1 MSNEIAL
8 SRPIRSTLSKSLSKL
23 NPAESIAKLKD
34 AGRKV
39 RERLQRPTL
48 ERTYDP
54 DPLFQDSESD
64 AQDIST
70 QTRTPIL
77 VAGPRAS
84 LSQAQGAAAAS
95 SSRLDL
101 GNYSDEP
108 LSGCDAESYLPP
120 ITEGVTLQAPDP
132 LYRRHVSF
140 DHGRTVSHAA
150 QEIQP
155 AYQPPMSPFDGAY
168 SATQSVGEVGPGVLS
183 SQPILGDSEAPG
195 SAGLSRTSS
204 ADRPWMPSRLSN
216 SSQLPPYGFSG
227 NVQLPSNGLGD
238 ARQVAASGFSNQRQL
253 PASNGLPS
261 ASLPPASG
269 LSSER
274 QLPPSGAF
282 SNPQLPVSNGLPSA
296 SLPPANGL
304 SSERQLPASG
314 ASSSPQL
321 PVSNGL
327 SGARQL
333 PPSGLSS
340 ERQLPPNGLSSNR
353 QLSPFELSSTTQL
366 PPSGVPMARQSSA
379 GLRQG
384 LGRPSP
390 ARSMGRQYSSDKQLR
405 PDGGADGRFLSDRQ
419 LGRLSDTPIL
429 EPSAGSRRFSRQKSG
444 K

>member
-70 QTRTPIL
+70 QTRTPVL

-108 LSGCDAESYLPP
+108 LSGSDAESYLPP

-168 SATQSVGEVGPGVLS
+168 SATQSAGEVGPGVLS

-195 SAGLSRTSS
+195 SAGPSRTTS

-216 SSQLPPYGFSG
+216 SSQPPPNGFSG
-227 NVQLPSNGLGD
+227 NLQLPSNGLVD
-238 ARQVAASGFSNQRQL
+238 ARQVAASGFSSQRQL
-253 PASNGLPS
+253 PA
-261 ASLPPASG
+261 
-269 LSSER
+269 
-274 QLPPSGAF
+274 
-282 SNPQLPVSNGLPSA
+282 SNGLPSA

-304 SSERQLPASG
+304 SSERQLPPGGASSNLQLPPSG
-314 ASSSPQL
+314 ASSNLQL

-333 PPSGLSS
+333 APSGLSS

-353 QLSPFELSSTTQL
+353 QLSPFELSSTPQL
-366 PPSGVPMARQSSA
+366 PPSGAAMARQSSA

-384 LGRPSP
+384 LGRPLP

-405 PDGGADGRFLSDRQ
+405 PDRGADGRFLSDQQ